1 MAVKRVSGDRI
12 ARSLHQ
18 LGVRIRALRLERGL
32 RLADMATLT
41 GFSEAYLYRVEE
53 GQRSPSLPGLLRIAD
68 AFNVSPGELLDA
80 PVSNTRLAV
89 HHGAAVWE
97 GTERDGDG
105 QMWSATSSARRYDLA
120 SRLRTSEDEQATS
133 PEEHIGMAL
142 AGCFSMSLAQQLEAA
157 GFAPRRIETG
167 ADVKL
172 SIGADGVELSS
183 IVLNAH
189 ADVPGISPA
198 RLEDLAQ
205 YTKKACVIAR
215 ALAAVPVTLTL
226 VADDEPE
233 Q

>member
-1 MAVKRVSGDRI
+1 MAVERVSGDRI
-12 ARSLHQ
+12 ERSLRQ

-32 RLADMATLT
+32 RLADLATLT
-41 GFSEAYLYRVEE
+41 GFSEAYLYRIEE
-53 GQRSPSLPGLLRIAD
+53 NQRSPSLPALLRVAD
-68 AFNVSPGELLDA
+68 AFGVSAGELLDA
-80 PVSNTRLAV
+80 PVTHARSAS
-89 HHGAAVWE
+89 HHGSAVWE

-105 QMWSATSSARRYDLA
+105 RIWSATSAARRYDLA
-120 SRLRTSEDEQATS
+120 SRLGTGDDEQATS

-157 GFAPRRIETG
+157 GFAPRRIETD

-172 SIGADGVELSS
+172 SIGTDGVELSS
-183 IVLNAH
+183 IALTAR
-189 ADVPGISPA
+189 ADVPDITPG
-198 RLEDLAQ
+198 RLDDLAQ

-226 VADDEPE
+226 VTDGSPE